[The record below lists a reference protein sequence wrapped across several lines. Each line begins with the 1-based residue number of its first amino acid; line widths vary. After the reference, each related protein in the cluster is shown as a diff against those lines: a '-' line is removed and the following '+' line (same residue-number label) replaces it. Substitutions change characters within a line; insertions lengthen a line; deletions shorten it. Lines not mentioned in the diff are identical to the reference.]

1 MCTLHLVIY
10 ILVIQYIH
18 IFIFNST
25 DIDPPKESDCYVMN
39 ELLENEEDISFESQE
54 DRWDDL
60 GLDIFGQNI
69 TSRN

>member
-1 MCTLHLVIY
+1 
-10 ILVIQYIH
+10 
-18 IFIFNST
+18 
-25 DIDPPKESDCYVMN
+25 MN

-69 TSRN
+69 TSRNWITHFIGEDVPAFDWKTIK